1 MKPERVEAHRLAKLA
16 VDETKVQKSIYDRY
30 KRITATDEATEE
42 DYARMAEEKEM
53 WRNKG
58 AETEK
63 QFVENKI
70 QELIIT

>member
-1 MKPERVEAHRLAKLA
+1 MKPERAEIHRLAKLA
-16 VDETKVQKSIYDRY
+16 VDETKVQKSIYDHF
-30 KRITATDEATEE
+30 KRITATDKATDE
-42 DYARMAEEKEM
+42 DYLRMAEAKER